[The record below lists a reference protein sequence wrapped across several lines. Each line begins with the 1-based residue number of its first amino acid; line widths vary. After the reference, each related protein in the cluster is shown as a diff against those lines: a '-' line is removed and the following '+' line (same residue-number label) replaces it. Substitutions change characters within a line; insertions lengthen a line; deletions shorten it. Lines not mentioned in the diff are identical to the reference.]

1 MLPAGLGIVC
11 VSPKAAALYDTAK
24 LPRVFF
30 DFGDM
35 KKANATGYFPYTPS
49 LPMLY
54 GLRESL
60 AMLFE
65 EGLENVFARHHRLAE
80 GTRAAVKAWG
90 LELCAR
96 RAASGTRTPSA
107 PSWCRAGIN
116 GAEVIDI
123 AYRRYNLALG
133 AGLARMAGRLFRIG
147 HLGDLNECMLLGG
160 IAGRGDGHAGRGH
173 QGHAGQ
179 RRRRGRGILA
189 RHGQAARASGSCRPA
204 RPMPSRRPARRR
216 RRPPAP
222 LDEPHALRARPPAA
236 AAQRAGGAGLESGH
250 VRRRR
255 STARPTTSSSISR
268 TRSRRADKEQA
279 RTNVIQALL
288 ELDWRG
294 RGKTIS
300 VRINGIDTHYM
311 YRDVVDVVEQA
322 GHRLDTIL
330 IPKVGVPA
338 DVYMVDALVTQIEE
352 AKGIPHRLGIDV
364 LIETA
369 LGMANVEAIAQSS
382 RRLEAMH
389 FGVADYAASCRA
401 RTVVIGGLNPDYPG
415 DQWHAALSRMI
426 VACRAY
432 GLRPI
437 DGPFGDFKDPEGY
450 RLAARRAAALGIEG
464 KWAIHPSQIALA
476 NEVFSPPPAEV
487 DRARRILVALDEAAR
502 EGRGAAQLDGRMI
515 DAASARMAQ
524 NIVDMAAA
532 IGEGREPRL
541 PDPRLTRSPPWTS
554 TNIRPRSC
562 SPASASRSRGAG
574 WRTARSRRSTAPPRS
589 AAPAGP

>member
-1 MLPAGLGIVC
+1 M
-11 VSPKAAALYDTAK
+11 SHT
-24 LPRVFF
+24 R
-30 DFGDM
+30 
-35 KKANATGYFPYTPS
+35 
-49 LPMLY
+49 
-54 GLRESL
+54 
-60 AMLFE
+60 FE
-65 EGLENVFARHHRLAE
+65 
-80 GTRAAVKAWG
+80 
-90 LELCAR
+90 
-96 RAASGTRTPSA
+96 
-107 PSWCRAGIN
+107 
-116 GAEVIDI
+116 
-123 AYRRYNLALG
+123 
-133 AGLARMAGRLFRIG
+133 
-147 HLGDLNECMLLGG
+147 
-160 IAGRGDGHAGRGH
+160 
-173 QGHAGQ
+173 
-179 RRRRGRGILA
+179 
-189 RHGQAARASGSCRPA
+189 PA
-204 RPMPSRRPARRR
+204 RQRLQRSELAVPGSNPGMFQKALDGEADYIFLDLEDAV
-216 RRPPAP
+216 AP
-222 LDEPHALRARPPAA
+222 
-236 AAQRAGGAGLESGH
+236 G
-250 VRRRR
+250 
-255 STARPTTSSSISR
+255 
-268 TRSRRADKEQA
+268 DKERA

-338 DVYMVDALVTQIEE
+338 DVYMVDAMVSQIEE

-437 DGPFGDFKDPEGY
+437 DGPFGDLKDPEGY
-450 RLAARRAAALGIEG
+450 RLAARRAAALGCEG

-487 DRARRILVALDEAAR
+487 DRAKRILVALEDAAR

-524 NIVDMAAA
+524 NVVNMAAA
-532 IGEGREPRL
+532 IERQGGQ
-541 PDPRLTRSPPWTS
+541 
-554 TNIRPRSC
+554 
-562 SPASASRSRGAG
+562 AVVGA
-574 WRTARSRRSTAPPRS
+574 R
-589 AAPAGP
+589 